1 MGRNAGKEKR
11 GKIKKKDENWH
22 FYAFN
27 MCQKKPGTLSY
38 RILKKKKTK
47 KKPEVILSMDLQ
59 YR

>member
-11 GKIKKKDENWH
+11 GKIKKKDEKWH

-38 RILKKKKTK
+38 RILKKKK
-47 KKPEVILSMDLQ
+47 PEVILSMDLQ